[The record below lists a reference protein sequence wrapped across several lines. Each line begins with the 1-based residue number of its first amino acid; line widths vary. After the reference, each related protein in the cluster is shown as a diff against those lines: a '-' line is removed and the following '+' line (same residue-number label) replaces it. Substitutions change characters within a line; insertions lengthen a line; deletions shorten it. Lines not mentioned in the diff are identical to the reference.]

1 MNTGFPRALS
11 SCSWHPIPGLP
22 AENHLNV
29 LRVFQILETKILFLL
44 ELKTLVTLG
53 VTLF

>member
-1 MNTGFPRALS
+1 MNTGFPRAL

-29 LRVFQILETKILFLL
+29 LRLFQILETIILFLL
-44 ELKTLVTLG
+44 ELKILG
-53 VTLF
+53 VTQF